1 MFMNVNLK
9 RWVLLEEAKPGGH
22 LLAWV
27 RVFAAYTAVRA
38 MPQPS

>member
-1 MFMNVNLK
+1 MNVNLK

-27 RVFAAYTAVRA
+27 RVLQLTL
-38 MPQPS
+38 Q